1 MVGREVVFIRKSD
14 VQVFEDRFPRV
25 SVRYFTREHLN
36 ICIRVRWFGNRI
48 MERGFL
54 NRIAQSGGHF
64 CRSWNEGVANVRA
77 SYSRYD
83 APSIDVPRT

>member
-1 MVGREVVFIRKSD
+1 MLEMSVAYLADMRHRFGDYRNRHLYSQGDEMVGREVVFIRKSD

-48 MERGFL
+48 M
-54 NRIAQSGGHF
+54 
-64 CRSWNEGVANVRA
+64 NV
-77 SYSRYD
+77 D
-83 APSIDVPRT
+83 F